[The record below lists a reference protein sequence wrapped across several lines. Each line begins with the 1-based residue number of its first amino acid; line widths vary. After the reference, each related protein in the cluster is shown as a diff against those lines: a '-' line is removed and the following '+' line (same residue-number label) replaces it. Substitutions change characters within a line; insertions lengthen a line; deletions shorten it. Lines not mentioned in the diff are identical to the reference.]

1 MKPVREVMTPN
12 PRAIE
17 PTTPIVEAA
26 RLMKSEN
33 VGSIPITEDSR
44 CVGMLTDRDIVVR
57 LVAEGK
63 DPNSATAGEI
73 ASRDLVTIDSDQPI
87 DEALRLMA
95 RHQVRRLPVCDEDGG
110 LVGIIAQADI
120 ALQGLDRETGQV
132 VEEISR

>member
-1 MKPVREVMTPN
+1 MTPN

-17 PTTPIVEAA
+17 PTTPIVDAA

-33 VGSIPITEDSR
+33 VGSIPITEDGR

-63 DPNSATAGEI
+63 DPKSATAGEI
-73 ASRDLVTIDSDQPI
+73 ASRDLVTIDPDQPI

-95 RHQVRRLPVCDEDGG
+95 RHQVRRLPVCDEDGR